1 MVWIHSPEGSRAASA
16 TQLSPMPKI
25 GSAPISIGLLDN
37 RKANAGALLD
47 ELGSRLEERLGV
59 SIHHYTKPNASV
71 AAAPALL
78 DQIATEVNFAVA
90 ASSD

>member
-1 MVWIHSPEGSRAASA
+1 MVWIHSPEGRQSPAA
-16 TQLSPMPKI
+16 TQLASMPKP
-25 GSAPISIGLLDN
+25 GSAPISIALFDN
-37 RKANAGALLD
+37 RKANAAGLLA
-47 ELGSRLEERLGV
+47 ELGSRLEERLGA

-78 DQIATEVNFAVA
+78 DQIATEANFAVA